1 MDPLTFYAKPGPM
14 TDPGKHA
21 PLFDNL
27 PDGLNQL
34 CKIVQNNMIHV
45 FWAQRMGIK
54 LTEAQQSTL
63 QIRSISEKLTL
74 ITETDNQPLTTSRSL
89 SQRQVGN
96 CRDFTLLLV
105 SILRHKGIAARARC
119 GFAAYFLPNHYED
132 HWVAE
137 YWNPAKKSWTMVDSQ
152 LDTFQK
158 EALKI
163 KFDTLNVPPDMF
175 LTAGKAWQMCRKGKA
190 DPDTF
195 GIMDMHGFQF
205 IWGNVIRD
213 FLALNKIEILP
224 WDGGWGFLKQ
234 KLSDPLPDKE
244 TLKLYDKIATLTL
257 ENNTKFPEI
266 RDYYKQEPR
275 FHPPSEW
282 GLQEEQTT
290 R

>member
-14 TDPGKHA
+14 TEPGEHA
-21 PLFDNL
+21 SLLDNL
-27 PDGLNQL
+27 PDDLASL
-34 CKIVQNNMIHV
+34 CRIVQNNMIHV
-45 FWAQRMGIK
+45 FWAEQMGIK

-63 QIRSISEKLTL
+63 QIRPIKEKLAHIINTN
-74 ITETDNQPLTTSRSL
+74 NQPLSTPRSS

-105 SILRHKGIAARARC
+105 SILRHKGIPTRARC
-119 GFAAYFLPNHYED
+119 GFATYFIPNHYED

-137 YWNPAKKSWTMVDSQ
+137 YWNSTNKRWTIVDSQ
-152 LDTFQK
+152 LDNFQK

-175 LTAGKAWQMCRKGKA
+175 LTAGKAWKICRTGKA

-195 GIMDMHGFQF
+195 GIMDMHGLLF

-224 WDGGWGFLKQ
+224 WDGGWGFLTQ
-234 KLSDPLPDKE
+234 KLSDSPPDKE
-244 TLKLYDKIATLTL
+244 TLLLYDKIATLTL
-257 ENNTKFPEI
+257 EINEKFNEI
-266 RDYYKQEPR
+266 RDYYKQEPK
-275 FHPPSEW
+275 FHVPSEY
-282 GLQEEQTT
+282 GLQE
-290 R
+290 

>member
-14 TDPGKHA
+14 TEPGEHA
-21 PLFDNL
+21 SLLDNL
-27 PDGLNQL
+27 PDDLASL
-34 CKIVQNNMIHV
+34 CRIVQNNMIHV
-45 FWAQRMGIK
+45 FWAERMGIK

-63 QIRSISEKLTL
+63 QIRPIKEKLAHIINTN
-74 ITETDNQPLTTSRSL
+74 NQPLSTPRSS

-105 SILRHKGIAARARC
+105 SILRHKGIPTRARC
-119 GFAAYFLPNHYED
+119 GFATYFIPNHYED

-137 YWNPAKKSWTMVDSQ
+137 YWNSTNKRWTIVDSQ
-152 LDTFQK
+152 LDNFQK

-175 LTAGKAWQMCRKGKA
+175 LTAGKAWKICRTGKA

-195 GIMDMHGFQF
+195 GIMDMHGLLF

-224 WDGGWGFLKQ
+224 WDGGWGFLTQ
-234 KLSDPLPDKE
+234 KLSDPPPDKE
-244 TLKLYDKIATLTL
+244 TLLLYDKIATLTL
-257 ENNTKFPEI
+257 EINEKFNEI
-266 RDYYKQEPR
+266 RDYYKQEPK
-275 FHPPSEW
+275 FHVPSEY
-282 GLQEEQTT
+282 GLQE
-290 R
+290 